1 MKRTACFPAV
11 FLCFFLF
18 IMSTFPIPARA
29 AESAIDVSTACD
41 GYFTVLYQSA
51 LQVKMKVGVT
61 RDSDTVYYCYVP
73 GTASTYAFTGGNG
86 EYTITLY
93 RNVSGT
99 TYRSVTST
107 CVDVEMDDPMA
118 PYLASTD
125 EITFSANDTV
135 GQKAAELCSGLT
147 GDGDKVAAIY
157 RYMAANFTYDHTL
170 GRQVARGEVVNYVPD
185 TAQILEHKT
194 GICYDFSTLFAAM
207 CRSQGIPC
215 AIAKGYLNGGY
226 HAWNMV
232 YVDGVWNAVDITRAI
247 SNRDSDAASLADC
260 ITALDSYTDMSF

>member
-1 MKRTACFPAV
+1 
-11 FLCFFLF
+11 
-18 IMSTFPIPARA
+18 
-29 AESAIDVSTACD
+29 
-41 GYFTVLYQSA
+41 
-51 LQVKMKVGVT
+51 MKVGVT
-61 RDSDTVYYCYVP
+61 RDSDTVYYCYMP

-147 GDGDKVAAIY
+147 CDGDKVAAIY
-157 RYMAANFTYDHTL
+157 RYMAANLHTTTHWA
-170 GRQVARGEVVNYVPD
+170 GRWPAVRLSTMCPIPLRYWSIKPGSATISPHCSQLCAAAREFPVPL
-185 TAQILEHKT
+185 QK
-194 GICYDFSTLFAAM
+194 GI
-207 CRSQGIPC
+207 
-215 AIAKGYLNGGY
+215 
-226 HAWNMV
+226 
-232 YVDGVWNAVDITRAI
+232 
-247 SNRDSDAASLADC
+247 
-260 ITALDSYTDMSF
+260 